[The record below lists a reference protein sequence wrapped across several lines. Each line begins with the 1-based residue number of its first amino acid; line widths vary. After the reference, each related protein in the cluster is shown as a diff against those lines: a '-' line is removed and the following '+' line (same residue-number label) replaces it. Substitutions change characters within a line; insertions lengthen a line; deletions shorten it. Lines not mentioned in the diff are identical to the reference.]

1 MKEEIIT
8 SQEEA
13 ATFLGCSQRTI
24 VRMIQRGEMPE
35 GFLVKK
41 GKYIKRFWTKEQLEA
56 TKKELQKRKE
66 YYKKV

>member
-1 MKEEIIT
+1 MKDEIIT

-13 ATFLGCSQRTI
+13 AVFLGCSQRTI

-41 GKYIKRFWTKEQLEA
+41 GKYTKRFWTKKQLEEV
-56 TKKELQKRKE
+56 KEMLKKRKE
-66 YYKKV
+66 FYKKD